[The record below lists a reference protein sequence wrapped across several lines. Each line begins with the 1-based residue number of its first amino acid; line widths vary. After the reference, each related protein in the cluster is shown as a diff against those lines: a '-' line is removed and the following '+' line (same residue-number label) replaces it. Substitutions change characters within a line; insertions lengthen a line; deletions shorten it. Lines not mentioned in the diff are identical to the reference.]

1 MSVIKHSQVTQS
13 NKFSTSSQISKMGVR
28 DEVHFLHAD
37 KQQSFYKLP
46 LSFFDESGQSFPK
59 YPK

>member
-1 MSVIKHSQVTQS
+1 MGVIKHSQVTQS
-13 NKFSTSSQISKMGVR
+13 NKFSISSQISKKGVR

-37 KQQSFYKLP
+37 KQQSFYKLS
-46 LSFFDESGQSFPK
+46 LSFFDGRGQSFPK